1 VSKVAVVTGAS
12 AGIGRAVARTFA
24 RRGDAVAVLARASAR
39 LDETCS
45 ELEALGSPVLAL
57 PVDVADAEG
66 MYEAAE
72 RTEAV
77 LGPIDIWVNNA
88 MVTMLAP
95 VDRVTP
101 EEYRRVTEVTY
112 LGSVW
117 GTMAALRYMRP
128 RDSGVIVQ
136 VGSALAYRGIPLQA
150 AYCGAKHALQGFCE
164 SLRAELRHEQSG
176 VQVTMIHIPA
186 VNTPQFEWM
195 RSRMARRPRPVAPVY
210 SPELA
215 ADAIVA
221 AADSPGSEVLVGLPT
236 MLTAATNALAP
247 GVVDRYLAADGYD
260 AQQEDGE
267 ELQPE
272 QPDNLFEPVPLA
284 VGAAGRF
291 GDETHTRA
299 IRVPA
304 PLARGALVVSA
315 VAAAASL
322 AALGRF
328 SKNGSR

>member
-1 VSKVAVVTGAS
+1 MSKVVVITGGS
-12 AGIGRAVARTFA
+12 AGIGRAAARTFA
-24 RRGDAVAVLARASAR
+24 RRGDSVAVLARESSR

-57 PVDVADAEG
+57 PVDVADAEAVD
-66 MYEAAE
+66 EAAE
-72 RTEAV
+72 RIEAV

-95 VDRVTP
+95 VDRVTA

-117 GTMAALRYMRP
+117 GTMAALRYMKP
-128 RDSGVIVQ
+128 RDQGVIVQ

-164 SLRAELRHEQSG
+164 SLRAELLHEESG
-176 VQVTMIHIPA
+176 VQVTMVQIPA

-221 AADSPGSEVLVGLPT
+221 AADGHGNEVLVGWPT
-236 MLTAATNALAP
+236 MLAAAWNAVAP
-247 GVVDRYLAADGYD
+247 GAVDRYLAATGYE

-284 VGAAGRF
+284 VGATGRF
-291 GDETHTRA
+291 GDEVHTRA
-299 IRVPA
+299 VRVPA

-315 VAAAASL
+315 VAAAAGL

-328 SKNGSR
+328 SKNGK